1 MDPLCFWILR
11 FLRRRKRA
19 SRTIMTPA
27 IAPTAIPALAPVERP
42 ELELVLK
49 DVAGDEDGVGELGR
63 VVEASE
69 LR

>member
-1 MDPLCFWILR
+1 MFPLNIWSLR

-42 ELELVLK
+42 GLGLVPK
-49 DVAGDEDGVGELGR
+49 DVAGDEDGVGELER
-63 VVEASE
+63 AVEAPE